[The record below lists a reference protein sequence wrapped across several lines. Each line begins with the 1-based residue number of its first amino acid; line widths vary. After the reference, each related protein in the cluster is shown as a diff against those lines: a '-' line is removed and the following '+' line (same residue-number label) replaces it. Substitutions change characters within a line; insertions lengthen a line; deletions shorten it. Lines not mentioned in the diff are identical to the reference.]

1 MNNEIFLEILSF
13 PDAISFS
20 SVIFI
25 IISSFFSSFIS
36 SIIGFGGGMLLLG
49 VLALNFSGSV
59 IIPLHA
65 IIQLGSNLNR
75 LIFFKFKVKWNVIIP
90 FALGCIIGVPLGG
103 FFSLSI
109 NENIIKILIAFFII
123 FNTIS
128 RLPALNQNR
137 LFFTGIISSFLSTI
151 VGVTGSLISSVIQ
164 SYKLQKSEYISSC
177 AFLLFTQHFL
187 KCILFGLLGFAFIDY
202 FLLIFLVIIAGI
214 FGTFVGKML
223 VLRIPEKIFLLTI
236 KFILIVI
243 SLNLLINGISNIV

>member
-1 MNNEIFLEILSF
+1 MNSEIFLEILSF
-13 PDAISFS
+13 PDAISFF

-75 LIFFKFKVKWNVIIP
+75 LIFFKFNVKWNVIIP

-123 FNTIS
+123 INTIS

-177 AFLLFTQHFL
+177 AFLLFTQHFF
-187 KCILFGLLGFAFIDY
+187 KCILFGLLGFAFVDY
-202 FLLIFLVIIAGI
+202 FLLIVLVIIAGI
-214 FGTFVGKML
+214 FGTFVGKIL
-223 VLRIPEKIFLLTI
+223 VLRIPEKIFLFTI

-243 SLNLLINGISNIV
+243 SLNLLINGISNII

>member
-1 MNNEIFLEILSF
+1 MDSELFSKISSF
-13 PDAISFS
+13 PEAVSFLA
-20 SVIFI
+20 VIFI
-25 IISSFFSSFIS
+25 IFSSFVSSFVS

-75 LIFFKFKVKWNVIIP
+75 LVFFKFNVKWNIIIP
-90 FALGCIIGVPLGG
+90 FSLGCIIGVPLGG

-109 NENIIKILIAFFII
+109 NENIIKILIALFII
-123 FNTIS
+123 INTIS
-128 RLPALNQNR
+128 RIPALNQNR
-137 LFFTGIISSFLSTI
+137 LFFTGIFSSFLSTI

-214 FGTFVGKML
+214 FGTYFGKFL
-223 VLRIPEKIFLLTI
+223 ILKIPEKILLYVI

-243 SLNLLINGISNIV
+243 SLNLLINGISNII

>member
-1 MNNEIFLEILSF
+1 
-13 PDAISFS
+13 
-20 SVIFI
+20 
-25 IISSFFSSFIS
+25 
-36 SIIGFGGGMLLLG
+36 MLLLG

-123 FNTIS
+123 INTIS

-151 VGVTGSLISSVIQ
+151 IGVTGSLISSVIQ

-177 AFLLFTQHFL
+177 AFLLFTQHFF

-202 FLLIFLVIIAGI
+202 FLLIVLVIIAGI
-214 FGTFVGKML
+214 FGTFVGKIL
-223 VLRIPEKIFLLTI
+223 VLRIPEKIFLFTI

-243 SLNLLINGISNIV
+243 SLNLLINGISNII

>member
-1 MNNEIFLEILSF
+1 MNSEIFLKILSF
-13 PDAISFS
+13 PDAISSF

-25 IISSFFSSFIS
+25 IISSFISSFIS

-123 FNTIS
+123 INTIS

-243 SLNLLINGISNIV
+243 SLNLLINGISNII